1 MQYSGQ
7 ISDGQMHGVG
17 KLVYPNGEEY
27 EGDWVYG
34 KRHGRGKCVH
44 VTSSTLRQRSP
55 SHPPPRPPSRLLLPL
70 PALSRCR
77 VPLCLRCFGS
87 RARHGY
93 CMSIRLSPN
102 ILSTACLAGVVDA
115 LLPLLACTSA
125 LAGAPPRSRT
135 SLSFSFSFSFFS
147 LSLPPSLSHT
157 LFLACFVRAASL
169 TTLCRYVYLD
179 GGSYEGQWLD
189 DRIHGEGTSVYANNN
204 TYTGLWQDGR
214 INGTF

>member
-102 ILSTACLAGVVDA
+102 ILL
-115 LLPLLACTSA
+115 LLAWRGWWTHCCRSSP
-125 LAGAPPRSRT
+125 APLRSRARLLAHA
-135 SLSFSFSFSFFS
+135 SRSPSRS
-147 LSLPPSLSHT
+147 LSLFFLSLSLSLSLSHT
-157 LFLACFVRAASL
+157 HTLPRLLRARCVIGHALQVRVP
-169 TTLCRYVYLD
+169 R
-179 GGSYEGQWLD
+179 W
-189 DRIHGEGTSVYANNN
+189 RFIRRSVA
-204 TYTGLWQDGR
+204 
-214 INGTF
+214 